1 MRQIKIVGK
10 SRRAEMLVFEFDD
23 ELLALK
29 YSKPAFE
36 PLFQLPPT

>member
-1 MRQIKIVGK
+1 MF
-10 SRRAEMLVFEFDD
+10 EFEFDD

-36 PLFQLPPT
+36 PLSQLPPTQSTRHPEDE

>member
-1 MRQIKIVGK
+1 M
-10 SRRAEMLVFEFDD
+10 SELEPDD
-23 ELLALK
+23 ASFALK

>member
-1 MRQIKIVGK
+1 M
-10 SRRAEMLVFEFDD
+10 FEFESDD
-23 ELLALK
+23 VLFALK